1 METHF
6 CTAVAFFHHELL
18 INSLLAYLRDILLSE
33 VKNIEP
39 RDK

>member
-6 CTAVAFFHHELL
+6 CITIAFFHHELL
-18 INSLLAYLRDILLSE
+18 INSLLACLRGILSNE